1 MHVVLTG
8 GTGFLGQALIHLLTQ
23 KGHRVTILTRRL
35 PDINR
40 TDEFVSYVEWL
51 SEDNQP
57 ENELEVVDAIVNLAG
72 ESINSGRWTKCKKE
86 AILNSRLTA
95 TKEVIRI
102 IGHLNPKPKVLINA
116 SGVSYYGMSDFKTFN
131 ETSQSGANDFL
142 AKVVRL
148 WENEGA
154 TAQEFGI
161 RTVFAR
167 FGIILGQKGALP
179 LMVLPYKFGI
189 GGTIGNGMQWISW
202 VHIQDVVE
210 MLYFAI
216 IKPEIDGTLN
226 VTSPN
231 PIRMSSFGRSI
242 SDVLHRP
249 HWLRVPEFFL
259 KVALGEMSQVV
270 LKGQRV
276 LPQKALYHN
285 YSFHF
290 TDVKSALSDILG

>member
-8 GTGFLGQALIHLLTQ
+8 GTGFLGQALTHLLTQ

-40 TDEFVSYVEWL
+40 TDEFVNYVEWL

-72 ESINSGRWTKCKKE
+72 ESINSGRWTKGKKE

-131 ETSQSGANDFL
+131 ETSQSRANDFL
-142 AKVVRL
+142 AKVVSL

-216 IKPEIDGTLN
+216 IKPEIDGPLN

-249 HWLRVPEFFL
+249 HWLRVPEVFL
-259 KVALGEMSQVV
+259 KVALGEMGQVV

>member
-1 MHVVLTG
+1 
-8 GTGFLGQALIHLLTQ
+8 
-23 KGHRVTILTRRL
+23 
-35 PDINR
+35 
-40 TDEFVSYVEWL
+40 
-51 SEDNQP
+51 
-57 ENELEVVDAIVNLAG
+57 
-72 ESINSGRWTKCKKE
+72 
-86 AILNSRLTA
+86 
-95 TKEVIRI
+95 
-102 IGHLNPKPKVLINA
+102 
-116 SGVSYYGMSDFKTFN
+116 MSDFNTFK
-131 ETSQSGANDFL
+131 ETSQSKANDFL

-154 TAQEFGI
+154 VAKEYGI

-179 LMVLPYKFGI
+179 LMVLPYKWGV

-202 VHIQDVVE
+202 VHIRDVVE

-216 IKPEIDGTLN
+216 SNPEINGPLN
-226 VTSPN
+226 VTSPH
-231 PIRMSSFGRSI
+231 PMRMASFGRSI

-249 HWLRVPEFFL
+249 HWLRVPEVFL
-259 KVALGEMSQVV
+259 KAALGEMSQVV

-276 LPQKALYHN
+276 LPQKALSHH

>member
-8 GTGFLGQALIHLLTQ
+8 GTGFIGQALTHLLIH
-23 KGHRVTILTRRL
+23 KGHRVTLLTRRL
-35 PDINR
+35 PNRQR
-40 TDEFVSYVEWL
+40 TDEFVHYVEWL
-51 SEDNQP
+51 SEESQP
-57 ENELEVVDAIVNLAG
+57 ESELVDVDAIVNLAG
-72 ESINSGRWTKCKKE
+72 ESINSGRWTKGKKE

-102 IGHLNPKPKVLINA
+102 LGHLNPKPKVLVNA
-116 SGVSYYGMSDFKTFN
+116 SGLSYYGMSDFKTFN
-131 ETSQSGANDFL
+131 ETSQSDANDFL

-154 TAQEFGI
+154 SAKEFGI

-216 IKPEIDGTLN
+216 IKPEIDGPLN

-242 SDVLHRP
+242 SEVLHRP
-249 HWLRVPEFFL
+249 HWLRVPEIFL

-276 LPQKALYHN
+276 HPQKALYHN